1 MSKFIGRLNRVAQA
15 NPKPMGFGQAE
26 LTPEKPKLLL
36 VASLAQANV
45 DGVADYMAGA
55 DAGLLPID
63 ELSSGAKA
71 IKQASQLVPDIP
83 WGGWLRD
90 ISQGEIKQMVKAG
103 CDFVVFPAANTSLAT
118 LQDGEVGKI
127 LEVEASLIEGL
138 LGAVNELPI
147 DAVLIAG
154 EKRKNYSLTW
164 HHLMLFQHFANLL
177 TKPLLVSVPSNITA
191 NELKVLWEA
200 GVDSVMI
207 EVGDEQSAARLKEL
221 HQAIDKL
228 VLPPRRRK
236 TEALLPH
243 ISGETSPVTEEEEE
257 EDL

>member
-1 MSKFIGRLNRVAQA
+1 
-15 NPKPMGFGQAE
+15 
-26 LTPEKPKLLL
+26 
-36 VASLAQANV
+36 
-45 DGVADYMAGA
+45 
-55 DAGLLPID
+55 
-63 ELSSGAKA
+63 
-71 IKQASQLVPDIP
+71 
-83 WGGWLRD
+83 
-90 ISQGEIKQMVKAG
+90 
-103 CDFVVFPAANTSLAT
+103 
-118 LQDGEVGKI
+118 
-127 LEVEASLIEGL
+127 
-138 LGAVNELPI
+138 
-147 DAVLIAG
+147 
-154 EKRKNYSLTW
+154 
-164 HHLMLFQHFANLL
+164 MLFQHFANLL

-236 TEALLPH
+236 VEALLPH